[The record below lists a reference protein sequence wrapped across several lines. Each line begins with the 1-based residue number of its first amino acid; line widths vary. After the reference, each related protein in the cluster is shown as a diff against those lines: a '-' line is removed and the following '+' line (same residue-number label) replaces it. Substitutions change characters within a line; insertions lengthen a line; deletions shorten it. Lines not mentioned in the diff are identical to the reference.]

1 MGIVSSNKP
10 VTFSPI
16 YKSLHASN
24 FIVKLSV
31 VALAVNRL
39 MPLTVVNLLNLS
51 LRANLSFSN
60 VSITKDFIS
69 LNYCYVT
76 LLNIAILLFY

>member
-10 VTFSPI
+10 ATFSPI

-24 FIVKLSV
+24 ISVKLSV
-31 VALAVNRL
+31 VSLAVNRL

-51 LRANLSFSN
+51 LRANLSFVMLVLLKILSL
-60 VSITKDFIS
+60 SIT
-69 LNYCYVT
+69 VM
-76 LLNIAILLFY
+76 LLY